1 MTKGKHMNILID
13 GPSRSGKLLLAKLL
27 LASPKLAFQHYSG
40 DLERILEIIY
50 MSKDD
55 RLICERLTELLR
67 INIVHTVEDLK
78 NARQVSININ
88 DSSYYKK
95 TRFYSK
101 FKDDIEKGNTAEA
114 INSYAKGFIMHTH
127 ESYLFLKQL
136 RKDINIAKIFEE
148 LLQNRY
154 QYFEPAAQSLSGIR
168 EYTNTWNNKDKLT
181 PFILY
186 KSKNDLKKLTALGIN
201 NYPWYVD
208 KSLSHYLTT
217 KAIKESEIKEINKH
231 EIIILSVCYITQ
243 LYLDSFREL
252 NSNMLESQDRYF
264 VFHENLHDRPST
276 DIKYILDSISL
287 EFEQNTL
294 DLLST
299 KETNA
304 GIFGRSSIRLSF
316 DKAMALISLTSIKKI
331 LEETN
336 VEYCCIMNRQ

>member
-1 MTKGKHMNILID
+1 MNILID

-95 TRFYSK
+95 TRFYAK
-101 FKDDIEKGNTAEA
+101 FEDDIEKGNTAQV

-127 ESYLFLKQL
+127 ESDLFLKEL
-136 RKDINIAKIFEE
+136 RKDINIAKTFEE
-148 LLQNRY
+148 LLQKQISIIRN
-154 QYFEPAAQSLSGIR
+154 PGAQSLSWISR
-168 EYTNTWNNKDKLT
+168 EYTKTWNNEDKLT
-181 PFILY
+181 PFLLY

-201 NYPWYVD
+201 SYPWYVD

-217 KAIKESEIKEINKH
+217 KAIKESEIKEISKH

-243 LYLDSFREL
+243 LYLESFREL
-252 NSNMLESQDRYF
+252 NSNMGESQDRYF
-264 VFHENLHDRPST
+264 VFHENLHDRPRT
-276 DIKYILDSISL
+276 DIKNILDSISL

-304 GIFGRSSIRLSF
+304 GIFGRSSIRLSI
-316 DKAMALISLTSIKKI
+316 DKAMALISLPSIKEI
-331 LEETN
+331 LEETC
-336 VEYCCIMNRQ
+336 VEYCCIMNTH